1 MWRFESFILLS
12 IKIKKLSGSLV
23 PVAPQFGWACCH
35 LSVRSQHAPCAA
47 GRPHENLHGLLAPR
61 QADSQG
67 RARSPSCRPKPPAK
81 NTWLSSSVSNSCKST
96 QICSVGQSPCR
107 TQVLTIPAMLQG
119 LCFRPCWAKQDSEIM
134 ASFFISSSCRHFQN
148 VIGISDLMG
157 NTESTEDLF
166 FPLLNIF
173 ILFFS
178 VAFQMILLSFT
189 NPCCVFE
196 LFFLV
201 TVQVVCSETA
211 LLEGS

>member
-23 PVAPQFGWACCH
+23 PVTPQFGWACCH
-35 LSVRSQHAPCAA
+35 LCAGSQHAPCAA
-47 GRPHENLHGLLAPR
+47 GRPQENLHSLLVPR

-96 QICSVGQSPCR
+96 PICSTGQSPCR
-107 TQVLTIPAMLQG
+107 TKVLTIPAMLQG
-119 LCFRPCWAKQDSEIM
+119 LCFCPCWDKQDSEIM
-134 ASFFISSSCRHFQN
+134 ASFFISPSCRHFQN
-148 VIGISDLMG
+148 VIGISDLMH

-173 ILFFS
+173 IFFFS
-178 VAFQMILLSFT
+178 AW
-189 NPCCVFE
+189 
-196 LFFLV
+196 LFR
-201 TVQVVCSETA
+201 
-211 LLEGS
+211 